1 MLHCNEQNSQQKFNF
16 SFLLFTNRTKNPIR
30 FTPPLVTQ
38 RKKRTVFRVPLRRAI
53 DSDGKKDLGKSLGTA
68 KFRLSIIIRP
78 SKFGII
84 VVKSLDIALELLR
97 T

>member
-68 KFRLSIIIRP
+68 KFRP